1 MYISCPKPAVERCY
15 LSLGN
20 HILRLQSGYQW
31 FTLLLGHVFKS
42 FKWKEPGKILFSK
55 IPSHHR
61 YILIHSIQTQHHR
74 VYFMLVSSLPQSSP
88 ESQLSMTP
96 GMLEGEYFI
105 MNYLLCP
112 IVNTQKFQIN
122 NNNIFSN
129 DIITGNFVIFLF
141 LVYISVGICSQFALI

>member
-1 MYISCPKPAVERCY
+1 
-15 LSLGN
+15 
-20 HILRLQSGYQW
+20 
-31 FTLLLGHVFKS
+31 
-42 FKWKEPGKILFSK
+42 
-55 IPSHHR
+55 
-61 YILIHSIQTQHHR
+61 
-74 VYFMLVSSLPQSSP
+74 MLVSSLPQSSP
-88 ESQLSMTP
+88 KFQLSMTP

-141 LVYISVGICSQFALI
+141 LVYISVGIYSQFALI